1 MVGRLCRTRQMQH
14 MAEELR
20 TLADQAKRTDVKE
33 CLRGEAERLERVAAR
48 MHMRQFGEIKNPIFK
63 NVGRP

>member
-1 MVGRLCRTRQMQH
+1 MVGRLCRTRQLKQ

-20 TLADQAKRTDVKE
+20 TLADQAKRADVKH
-33 CLRGEAERLERVAAR
+33 CLRGEADRLERVAAR
-48 MHMRQFGEIKNPIFK
+48 MHMRQFGEIKNPASK